1 MDDLM
6 TFPDTWEEFE
16 QDYGFTDVEQVYTN
30 GSRLIQSFRV
40 KQWLDHISDE
50 TKSETD
56 TISRQV
62 AIDAIRASASKYTGF
77 MEMEMYTDDDAVE
90 AINGVPSAKQWIP
103 CSERLPEEDFWSG
116 RGRQFSDH
124 VFVTIVTHV
133 NEDEQF
139 TFTDMA
145 QTVDGTWQLSHG
157 VDGDCSLPNW
167 CEVIAWMPL
176 PEPYKGEEDE
186 QIH

>member
-103 CSERLPEEDFWSG
+103 CSERLPKKG
-116 RGRQFSDH
+116 RYLVTGKKNRDWYESDK
-124 VFVTIVTHV
+124 IVTSAFYDG
-133 NEDEQF
+133 EF
-139 TFTDMA
+139 WTDN
-145 QTVDGTWQLSHG
+145 
-157 VDGDCSLPNW
+157 GDIQA
-167 CEVIAWMPL
+167 EAWMPL
-176 PEPYKGEEDE
+176 PEPYKGEEE
-186 QIH
+186 